1 MNIALTDRT
10 PLSLAR
16 LKGRVSR
23 DGVYPNI
30 SRIWKE
36 REDLACRL
44 FWEEPWLLRRLLY
57 WRTPGAILWRCKHLG
72 LIKYWDHRWT
82 AREIAILRRL
92 YPKGTREEI
101 CEAIPGVEWRK
112 ICVAARYYG
121 FRRDKKPYKITG
133 IVANDQV
140 RLRCYDIKWTMRDLD
155 EECRTGRYFQTR
167 GYRTKYPNFKHINR
181 AAEWLGGQL
190 EVRWDDFG

>member
-1 MNIALTDRT
+1 MNVYLAGKSPEAI
-10 PLSLAR
+10 AR
-16 LKGRVSR
+16 LKGRIHR
-23 DGVYPNI
+23 E
-30 SRIWKE
+30 RIRINMSQFWNEK
-36 REDLACRL
+36 EDLACCL
-44 FWEEPWLLRRLLY
+44 FWRSPAYLKSLLW
-57 WRTPGAILWRCKHLG
+57 WRTLGAIKWRCKHLG
-72 LIKYWDHRWT
+72 LVKYWDHRWT

-181 AAEWLGGQL
+181 AVEWLGGQL
-190 EVRWDDFG
+190 EVRWDDVG